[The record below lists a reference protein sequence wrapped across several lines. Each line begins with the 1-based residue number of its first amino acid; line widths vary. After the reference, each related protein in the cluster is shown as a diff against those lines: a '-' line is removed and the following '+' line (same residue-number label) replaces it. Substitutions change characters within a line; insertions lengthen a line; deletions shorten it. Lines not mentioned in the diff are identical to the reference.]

1 MEFLEFFEFLE
12 FPKIQDHRSGRFG
25 IFGVFEFFA
34 IFAIFATFGM
44 FWNFWNIWNIWNFWI
59 FGIFGNLD
67 FFLLINFLTKRLI
80 LGGGAS
86 IYFNTMI
93 FCILCFAL
101 VCPVLVFLD
110 SLFSFFLELFEFLH
124 LCLF

>member
-1 MEFLEFFEFLE
+1 MFLQ

-25 IFGVFEFFA
+25 IFGIFGILGIFGIFGIVGIVGFFV
-34 IFAIFATFGM
+34 I
-44 FWNFWNIWNIWNFWI
+44 FWNFWNFWI
-59 FGIFGNLD
+59 FLEFLELLEFLEIWEFG
-67 FFLLINFLTKRLI
+67 INFLTKRLV

-101 VCPVLVFLD
+101 VCPVLVSLD